1 MDGHAPHEL
10 RAAEGPSHPGRQDE
24 RAQCI
29 PAVRPPR
36 VTETTAKRVADH
48 KDEDGRN
55 GAEHQPG
62 GDGGAQR
69 VEHSAAIALPDLANH
84 RSTYPPAGPN
94 VMVYVSEVD
103 SDDGSV
109 TVAVQLPD
117 ASSDASMPEAP
128 PALSLPLG
136 HDTAMVRYVS
146 PAHTTEITMAPLP
159 VNPNWLEASIGGSR
173 YPCS

>member
-1 MDGHAPHEL
+1 M
-10 RAAEGPSHPGRQDE
+10 
-24 RAQCI
+24 
-29 PAVRPPR
+29 
-36 VTETTAKRVADH
+36 TETTAKRVADH
-48 KDEDGRN
+48 KDEDGRD

-62 GDGGAQR
+62 GDRGAQR
-69 VEHSAAIALPDLANH
+69 VEHSAAIAPPDSPTH

-117 ASSDASMPEAP
+117 ASSDACMPEAP

-146 PAHTTEITMAPLP
+146 PPHTTEITMAPLP
-159 VNPNWLEASIGGSR
+159 VNPNWFEASIGGAR